1 MDALEN
7 YFNTT
12 DQFKDAISKLRA
24 LLLKTELKETYKWNA
39 PVYTI
44 NGKNVVGLG
53 RFKNHFGIWF
63 FQGALL
69 NDPKSQLHNAQE
81 GKTKALRQ
89 LRFYKEEDIVE
100 ATVLGFLKE
109 AIANQKNGLEI
120 KSERTTSKLDIPK
133 ELESALEQDQQLKK
147 CFENLTP
154 GRQKDFAK
162 HIFEAKQE
170 KTRLRRLNKILPL
183 IRDGVGLYDKYKNC

>member
-53 RFKNHFGIWF
+53 RFKNHFGI
-63 FQGALL
+63 
-69 NDPKSQLHNAQE
+69 
-81 GKTKALRQ
+81 
-89 LRFYKEEDIVE
+89 
-100 ATVLGFLKE
+100 
-109 AIANQKNGLEI
+109 
-120 KSERTTSKLDIPK
+120 
-133 ELESALEQDQQLKK
+133 
-147 CFENLTP
+147 
-154 GRQKDFAK
+154 
-162 HIFEAKQE
+162 
-170 KTRLRRLNKILPL
+170 
-183 IRDGVGLYDKYKNC
+183 